1 MSSQV
6 ALSFILLIG
15 TGLLLRTI
23 LHLDGMDTGLDT
35 KNVLSLDIPRF
46 AANRQGAEQTAAVE
60 TLLQQVSELPGVESS
75 GVATRVPLRGGQLP
89 QLEFAIEGRDWD
101 ASKPNP
107 RADYRTVSPGYFET
121 VGMKL
126 VAGRV
131 FDGRD
136 RGDGDKVAV
145 INESMA
151 KKYFQDQDP
160 LGRRIAWSG
169 EVLRFIG
176 LSGDWR
182 QIVGVVSDVRDN
194 GPTADPGD
202 VIYQPISQEG
212 AAWALFVRT
221 ATPPQALAQPI
232 SEAIRRIEAGQPIE
246 NIATL
251 EEVRADA
258 ISPQRL
264 NVKLL
269 GAFAVVALLIAAVG
283 VAGVLSFSVSV
294 RRRELGIRASLGADR
309 SKLLRGVIREGI
321 LLAAGGLVVGAFGAW
336 ALTRFLRDA
345 AVRRRAHR
353 SGDVRRGRGG
363 AGAGGGRGVV
373 PAGVER
379 RQDRSG
385 DGVAGG
391 VTAEARE
398 LLWRRG
404 VANRP
409 GRCGAPRPRSLR
421 SRPACRRSA
430 RRSTASS
437 SRACRA

>member
-1 MSSQV
+1 
-6 ALSFILLIG
+6 
-15 TGLLLRTI
+15 
-23 LHLDGMDTGLDT
+23 
-35 KNVLSLDIPRF
+35 
-46 AANRQGAEQTAAVE
+46 
-60 TLLQQVSELPGVESS
+60 
-75 GVATRVPLRGGQLP
+75 
-89 QLEFAIEGRDWD
+89 
-101 ASKPNP
+101 
-107 RADYRTVSPGYFET
+107 
-121 VGMKL
+121 
-126 VAGRV
+126 
-131 FDGRD
+131 
-136 RGDGDKVAV
+136 V

-202 VIYQPISQEG
+202 VIYQPINQEG

-336 ALTRFLRDA
+336 ALTRFLRTLLFGVEPTDPVTFV
-345 AVRRRAHR
+345 AV
-353 SGDVRRGRGG
+353 
-363 AGAGGGRGVV
+363 GVV
-373 PAGVER
+373 LALVAVAASFLPAWSAAKTDPATV
-379 RQDRSG
+379 
-385 DGVAGG
+385 
-391 VTAEARE
+391 
-398 LLWRRG
+398 
-404 VANRP
+404 
-409 GRCGAPRPRSLR
+409 LR
-421 SRPACRRSA
+421 SE
-430 RRSTASS
+430 
-437 SRACRA
+437 

>member
-1 MSSQV
+1 
-6 ALSFILLIG
+6 
-15 TGLLLRTI
+15 
-23 LHLDGMDTGLDT
+23 MDTGLDT

-60 TLLQQVSELPGVESS
+60 TLLQQVSELPGVQSS

-169 EVLRFIG
+169 QVLRFIG

-194 GPTADPGD
+194 GPTAAPRRRHLSAHQPG
-202 VIYQPISQEG
+202 G
-212 AAWALFVRT
+212 R
-221 ATPPQALAQPI
+221 
-232 SEAIRRIEAGQPIE
+232 G
-246 NIATL
+246 
-251 EEVRADA
+251 
-258 ISPQRL
+258 
-264 NVKLL
+264 L
-269 GAFAVVALLIAAVG
+269 GAV
-283 VAGVLSFSVSV
+283 
-294 RRRELGIRASLGADR
+294 
-309 SKLLRGVIREGI
+309 
-321 LLAAGGLVVGAFGAW
+321 
-336 ALTRFLRDA
+336 
-345 AVRRRAHR
+345 RAHR
-353 SGDVRRGRGG
+353 NAAAG
-363 AGAGGGRGVV
+363 AGATDQRGHPPHRGRPTDREHRDARGG
-373 PAGVER
+373 PHR
-379 RQDRSG
+379 RDLAAAAQREAARARSQW
-385 DGVAGG
+385 
-391 VTAEARE
+391 
-398 LLWRRG
+398 WR
-404 VANRP
+404 
-409 GRCGAPRPRSLR
+409 S
-421 SRPACRRSA
+421 
-430 RRSTASS
+430 
-437 SRACRA
+437 